1 MTAPP
6 GPFRLTI
13 RPCAARES
21 VKTYKGGEDF
31 DIAGIEE
38 EEEEED
44 EDEEKVEVEEAA
56 AAAAAIKAD
65 IGGLPRRS

>member
-44 EDEEKVEVEEAA
+44 EEKAEVEEAA